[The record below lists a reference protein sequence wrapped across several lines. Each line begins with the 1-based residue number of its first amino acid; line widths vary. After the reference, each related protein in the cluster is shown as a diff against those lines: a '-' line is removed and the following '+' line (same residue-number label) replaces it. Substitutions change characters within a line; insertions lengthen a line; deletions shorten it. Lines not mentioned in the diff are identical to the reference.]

1 MVADL
6 SDRFD
11 VVLEALEQEP
21 GCVTNRTSY
30 DKLDLGE
37 LGGIETGVRQL
48 IRARPLETESYDLPD
63 ERSITI
69 PTAAETLRVKAFLII
84 KRNQARDYLDV
95 AALADRFGVAHS
107 AAALSR
113 IDSYYA
119 DQAPDDGTVA
129 AQLARQLADP
139 RPKDSRTTGRLADY
153 KGLHGRW
160 TDWRQVRAIMH
171 PARRP
176 HDHRTPTLIPARSTA
191 RLRGTAG
198 PITEPVEG
206 PTRSLSLSKG
216 RVSLNSWRITAR
228 RTGRGCC
235 RR

>member
-11 VVLEALEQEP
+11 VVLEALEREP
-21 GCVTNRTSY
+21 GWVTNRTSY
-30 DKLDLGE
+30 GNLDLEE
-37 LGGIETGVRQL
+37 LGAIDTGVRQL
-48 IRARPLETESYDLPD
+48 IRARPLETESYYLPD
-63 ERSITI
+63 GRSITI
-69 PTAAETLRVKAFLII
+69 PTAAETLRFKAFLII

-107 AAALSR
+107 AAVLSR

-153 KGLHGRW
+153 EGLHGRW
-160 TDWRQVRAIMH
+160 TDWGQVRAVCTQLADLMI
-171 PARRP
+171 
-176 HDHRTPTLIPARSTA
+176 
-191 RLRGTAG
+191 
-198 PITEPVEG
+198 
-206 PTRSLSLSKG
+206 
-216 RVSLNSWRITAR
+216 
-228 RTGRGCC
+228 TGRP
-235 RR
+235 R